1 MKKNSKLNRNL
12 ISTLIVSILIV
23 LVVNVYG
30 QPGGGPV
37 PASITT
43 GQVIPLSYCAGDSIY
58 VPYSDS
64 GTIGTSNIFTAEL
77 SDPYGDFSSPVI
89 IGSLTTQV
97 AGVIPCMVPWSAIN
111 GTGYRIRVVGSEPYI
126 IGSDNTE
133 DIEIKSKPVVSFT
146 GSFPDQCENLTTL
159 DIMDYAVV
167 SPAGGQF
174 SGPGVTGTNFSAFDA
189 GSSGSPLTITYT
201 YSDGI
206 GCANTATNQ
215 IEVLAF
221 PPVTITNLDTFYCTN
236 FHSVTLIG
244 SPVGGT
250 FSGPGLLGGNIFN
263 PATAGT
269 GNHLITYSYTASN
282 GCSDIY
288 SQNVEVEKCTGI
300 NENNNEENNN
310 EEINVINIF
319 PNPSNGIFNII
330 SNLEGVNDIN
340 IFSSQGA
347 LIKTLQLQQ
356 GEKRLIDLSF
366 VSSGAYFIKTNE
378 KIFTIEINK

>member
-1 MKKNSKLNRNL
+1 MKKISEFNRNL
-12 ISTLIVSILIV
+12 ISTLIAFVLIV

-37 PASITT
+37 PASVTT
-43 GQVIPLSYCAGDSIY
+43 GQIIPLSYCAGDSIY

-64 GTIGTSNIFTAEL
+64 GTFGVSNIFTAEL
-77 SDPYGDFSSPVI
+77 SDPYGDFSAPIV
-89 IGSLTTQV
+89 IGSLVTQSG
-97 AGVIPCMVPWSAIN
+97 GVIPCMIPWSVVN
-111 GTGYRIRVVGSEPYI
+111 GTSYRIRVVGSEPNI
-126 IGSDNTE
+126 FGSDNDE
-133 DIEIKSKPVVSFT
+133 DIEIKAKPVVTFT

-159 DIMDYAVV
+159 DLMDYAVV

-189 GSSGSPLTITYT
+189 GSSGGPHTITYT

-215 IEVLAF
+215 IVVLEF

-236 FHSVTLIG
+236 FHSVALIG
-244 SPVGGT
+244 SPPGGT
-250 FSGPGLLGGNIFN
+250 FAGPGLLGGNIFN
-263 PATAGT
+263 PASAGE

-282 GCSDIY
+282 GCNDTY
-288 SQNVEVEKCTGI
+288 SQYVEVEKCTGI
-300 NENNNEENNN
+300 NENNSEVS
-310 EEINVINIF
+310 NVINIF

-330 SNLEGVNDIN
+330 SNMEGLNDVNIY
-340 IFSSQGA
+340 SSQGA
-347 LIKTLQLQQ
+347 LIKTLHLQQ

-366 VSSGAYFIKTNE
+366 VASGIYFIKTN
-378 KIFTIEINK
+378 KMIFTIEINK